1 MLLQFAVCKPTECC
15 CRLFWPCFCR
25 RCCCTLRVNS
35 LFLPP
40 CPWQGGGNF
49 KEAARS
55 CNLGGSG
62 GGSGTLPASRGLCG
76 LHTADD
82 DGPQLCP
89 RLQQPLSLSLR
100 WRRRRRRRQQQP
112 SSVLSPLLLLP
123 MLQQQQQQFV
133 IPIKAGEEASYIFYH
148 LQWTAGQAWCGP
160 PFASTTTTSLSSPHA
175 KKMQRTGPSRGAGSN
190 HHPGGGHHRGRQQHQ
205 QQPGGGGGGGHSS
218 PAVGLFGGGVASTAN
233 KQPTWYGRCAR
244 E

>member
-1 MLLQFAVCKPTECC
+1 MLLQFAVCKPTERC
-15 CRLFWPCFCR
+15 CRPFWPCFCR

-35 LFLPP
+35 LFLP

-76 LHTADD
+76 LHTADED

-133 IPIKAGEEASYIFYH
+133 IPIKAGEASYIFYH

-218 PAVGLFGGGVASTAN
+218 PAVGLFGGGVASAGN
-233 KQPTWYGRCAR
+233 KQPTWYGRRAR